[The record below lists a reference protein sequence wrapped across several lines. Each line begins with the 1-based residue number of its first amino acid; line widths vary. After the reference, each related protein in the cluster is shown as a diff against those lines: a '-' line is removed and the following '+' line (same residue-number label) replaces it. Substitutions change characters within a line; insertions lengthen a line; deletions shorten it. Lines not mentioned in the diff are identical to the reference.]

1 MKENLYEWIRDTKL
15 YFYDYI
21 NTIVFVL
28 RGFAFCI
35 KKKGLMM
42 QKDKVNG
49 SSEKDGKD
57 LSDSPETGGKDS
69 SENDG

>member
-1 MKENLYEWIRDTKL
+1 
-15 YFYDYI
+15 
-21 NTIVFVL
+21 VL

-35 KKKGLMM
+35 KKKGLIM

-49 SSEKDGKD
+49 YSEKDGKD

>member
-1 MKENLYEWIRDTKL
+1 
-15 YFYDYI
+15 
-21 NTIVFVL
+21 
-28 RGFAFCI
+28 
-35 KKKGLMM
+35 MM
-42 QKDKVNG
+42 QMDKVNG

>member
-28 RGFAFCI
+28 Y
-35 KKKGLMM
+35 KKGLIM
-42 QKDKVNG
+42 QRDKVNG

>member
-42 QKDKVNG
+42 QMDKVNG